1 VAGRYD
7 FFFDLATSERSFRSF
22 FRFWFCL
29 RPAGKGRDSVCR
41 IGWHR
46 ASGLFSPALRR
57 DSGRE
62 LRSLAWL
69 KRRLESGRWRRQR
82 RPCAC
87 NIARLAGLFYG
98 AQRIPHGLVGSVLRC
113 GVGVWLGFCCVLR
126 RRGLRKKK
134 RGRGDKDRRERG
146 GQQA

>member
-1 VAGRYD
+1 M
-7 FFFDLATSERSFRSF
+7 TSFLTWLLQRGVLRSF

-29 RPAGKGRDSVCR
+29 RLAGRDPDSACR

-46 ASGLFSPALRR
+46 ASGPFFLALRQ

-69 KRRLESGRWRRQR
+69 GRRLESGRWRRQR

-87 NIARLAGLFYG
+87 NIVRLADLFRRAEDPTWAG
-98 AQRIPHGLVGSVLRC
+98 RERFALRC
-113 GVGVWLGFCCVLR
+113 RRLAWILLR
-126 RRGLRKKK
+126 PWKTGI
-134 RGRGDKDRRERG
+134 
-146 GQQA
+146 A